1 MAVVLL
7 QRDAEMAA
15 LDRQLGAVRGGV
27 GRVIAVTG
35 PAGIGKSSLLGA
47 VARSAAAEGI
57 TVLRAWGS
65 PLEQDA
71 GWGIARQLFASVR
84 GGPQWPALAVGA
96 AALARRALDAEAEE
110 PAAGGDA
117 MYAAAHGLTWL
128 ACGIAERA
136 PTVLIVDD
144 VHWADAPSLRWLV
157 QLSRQLAELRMGV
170 LCAVRAGE
178 PPAEPELLAELL
190 AAAPEAPV
198 RLRPLEPAAVS
209 SIVTERLPTAGPAF
223 ALACHAATAGNP
235 FMLGA
240 LLSHLAADGVE
251 PSDEVGA
258 RLSAYGPEQVARSL
272 DRQLSRLPA
281 GAGDLA
287 RAFAVLGRDTPL
299 RHARDLAGLSPAVA
313 SRLADRLREA
323 GLLDADGDR
332 CALVHPLVSG
342 ALYEAL
348 APGERADWHA
358 RAARLLAAERA
369 DPETVALHL
378 LRTEPVRDGATVEA
392 LRIAAARATRRGAPQ
407 SAAVFLRR
415 AMAEPSPDRAVE
427 AEVARDLGVALAAQV
442 HPDAPRFLVE
452 AVDLATTA
460 AQRARIALTGGR
472 ALGLAGYFDSAITL
486 CRRGLEQPAGDA
498 PEVLLRLE
506 AELACDA
513 WLSAPG
519 VAEARARTVA
529 HAGDPSPLW
538 VLNHAYALICDGGP
552 VAEARAMLAT
562 VLESGVVAAESDSV
576 QCTQA
581 KFNLIACDELD
592 RVRELCSTLIDE
604 ARPRGWLIALSH
616 GSFIRS
622 IALLRSGLIHDA
634 EADARLSFDL
644 KLVSSPPEALV
655 WALFPLVDAL
665 TELGEADEAD
675 AALGAAVSVGVAP
688 GALATA
694 MLLESRARLRLSQ
707 QRPADAYADLR
718 RAADAW
724 QALGM
729 QHPGL
734 AAWRVDA
741 CRALVALDDVDTARK
756 LAEEHLRL
764 ADRVGLPGPRG
775 AGLRALAATADRDEA
790 IALLEEA
797 VVLLAD
803 SPARLEYCR
812 VLVDLGA
819 ALRRSNRRAA
829 ARGPLSRALAL
840 ADHGGMRLL
849 AGRARDELRATG
861 ARPRRSALSGVDA
874 LTAAERR
881 VATLAARGCSNPEIA
896 QQLYITRRTVETHL
910 THVFQKLG
918 VGARSDLVTRL
929 S

>member
-15 LDRQLGAVRGGV
+15 LARQLGAVRGGV
-27 GRVIAVTG
+27 GRVIVVTG

-47 VARSAAAEGI
+47 VARAAAAEGI

-65 PLEQDA
+65 PLEQEA
-71 GWGIARQLFASVR
+71 GWGIARQMFASVR
-84 GGPQWPALAVGA
+84 TGPLWPALAVGA

-110 PAAGGDA
+110 PGSGGDA
-117 MYAAAHGLTWL
+117 MHAAAHGLTWL
-128 ACGIAERA
+128 ACGLAERA

-157 QLSRQLAELRMGV
+157 QLSRQLAELPVAV

-178 PPAEPELLAELL
+178 PAAEPELLAELL

-198 RLRPLEPAAVS
+198 RLRPLEPAAVC
-209 SIVTERLPTAGPAF
+209 SIVTERLPTARPAF

-235 FMLGA
+235 FMLGV
-240 LLSHLAADGVE
+240 LLSHLVADGVE

-272 DRQLSRLPA
+272 DRQLSRLPS
-281 GAGDLA
+281 GAGELA

-299 RHARDLAGLSPAVA
+299 RQARDLAGLSPAVA

-323 GLLDADGDR
+323 GLLTADGDR

-348 APGERADWHA
+348 APGERAGWHS

-369 DPETVALHL
+369 DPEAVALHL
-378 LRTEPVRDGATVEA
+378 LRTEPARNAAVVEA
-392 LRIAAARATRRGAPQ
+392 LRVAAARATRRGAPQ

-415 AMAEPSPDRAVE
+415 ALAEPSPDRAVE
-427 AEVARDLGVALAAQV
+427 AEVARELGVALAAQV

-460 AQRARIALTGGR
+460 AQRARIALTGSR
-472 ALGLAGYFDSAITL
+472 ALGLAGYFDGAIAL
-486 CRRGLEQPAGDA
+486 CRRGLEQPAGGA

-506 AELACDA
+506 TELACDA
-513 WLSAPG
+513 WLTATG
-519 VAEARARTVA
+519 VAEARARTDA

-538 VLNHAYALICDGGP
+538 VLNHAYALICDVGP
-552 VAEARAMLAT
+552 VAEVRAMLTT
-562 VLESGVVAAESDSV
+562 VLESGAVTAESDSV

-581 KFNLIACDELD
+581 KFNLIACDEFD
-592 RVRELCSTLIDE
+592 RVRELCGALIDE

-616 GSFIRS
+616 GSFVRS
-622 IALLRSGLIHDA
+622 IALLRSGLVHDA

-644 KLVSSPPEALV
+644 KLGSSPPEALV

-665 TELGEADEAD
+665 TELGEAAE
-675 AALGAAVSVGVAP
+675 AALKAAELVGPPPP

-694 MLLESRARLRLSQ
+694 MFLESRARLRLSQ

-718 RAADAW
+718 RVAGVW

-741 CRALVALDDVDTARK
+741 CRALVALDDVGTARE
-756 LAEEHLRL
+756 LADEHLRL

-775 AGLRALAATADRDEA
+775 AGLRALAATAGRDEA
-790 IALLEEA
+790 IALLEQA
-797 VVLLAD
+797 ALLLAD
-803 SPARLEYCR
+803 SAARLEYCR

-819 ALRRSNRRAA
+819 ALRRANRRAA

-849 AGRARDELRATG
+849 AGRAREELRAAG

-896 QQLYITRRTVETHL
+896 QQLYVTRRTVETHL

-918 VGARSDLVTRL
+918 VGARSDLATRL
-929 S
+929 T